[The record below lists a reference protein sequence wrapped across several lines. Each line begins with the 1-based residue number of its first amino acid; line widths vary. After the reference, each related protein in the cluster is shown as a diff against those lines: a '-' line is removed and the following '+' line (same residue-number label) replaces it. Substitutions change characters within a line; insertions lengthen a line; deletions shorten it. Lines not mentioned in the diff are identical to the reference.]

1 MKKSMISNKET
12 LSIRFVKLPRE
23 LIITLRD
30 SLQKSFLECAQSLLA
45 MREQRE
51 APNPISGAG
60 N

>member
-1 MKKSMISNKET
+1 MISNKET

-23 LIITLRD
+23 LIRTLRD
-30 SLQKSFLECAQSLLA
+30 SLQKSFLECTQSLLA

>member
-1 MKKSMISNKET
+1 MISNKET